1 MGPSNSEDPEDRK
14 ARLRERRLSLLENR
28 RAAEKTST
36 GLTTDLGSVYGL
48 QSLSMFGK
56 PGAAR
61 RHRRQHRRR
70 RPSRIWG
77 GKPTWQPKTNRRKS
91 SAPGMTRRSVGA
103 TT

>member
-48 QSLSMFGK
+48 QSLSMFGQ
-56 PGAAR
+56 PGKSRASAA
-61 RHRRQHRRR
+61 
-70 RPSRIWG
+70 PA
-77 GKPTWQPKTNRRKS
+77 PQPASTPRYER
-91 SAPGMTRRSVGA
+91 
-103 TT
+103 